1 MSYRLIFNFNAA
13 TTRDAERARDLAQ
26 AAVEEHAK
34 GVVISVMATY
44 DDDVVTSTPIDRT
57 IAALD

>member
-26 AAVEEHAK
+26 AAVEEHAE
-34 GVVISVMATY
+34 GIVISVMASY
-44 DDDVVTSTPIDRT
+44 DDDIVASTAVDRT
-57 IAALD
+57 IATLD